1 MSAKKSLFGPRWSKI
16 LADLWADRTRSLLV
30 VASIAVGVFAI
41 GSIVTTYAIYSE
53 DVSVSYASAQPA
65 NIEVITDP
73 FDDTLV
79 RSVADMPGVITAEGR
94 HMLSVRVSQDGLTWK
109 ALDIVATK
117 DFAASEINL
126 ITPVDGTAAPNDR
139 ELAVREDLMNSTG
152 YHPGDMVQVWLNGG
166 VIRTLPVVGVVGQRL
181 SRP

>member
-65 NIEVITDP
+65 NIVVITDP

-94 HMLSVRVSQDGLTWK
+94 IPVGAEIPGEILVICQEHLVFASV
-109 ALDIVATK
+109 
-117 DFAASEINL
+117 
-126 ITPVDGTAAPNDR
+126 
-139 ELAVREDLMNSTG
+139 
-152 YHPGDMVQVWLNGG
+152 
-166 VIRTLPVVGVVGQRL
+166 
-181 SRP
+181 